1 MALVDLKSDL
11 TWYGTPPSVN
21 YLSDKESG
29 ATGFTDSVNATQY
42 IGVAND
48 SYTYPVTVR
57 GGRLMQPKSAA
68 KFPGPQN
75 FIDNRKSGARG
86 FTLDMDKLP
95 REDKSEFL
103 GIYNS
108 SYSYPN
114 SVLSGRLMQPA
125 GTSRSGPIVRFRGP
139 QNFFDDKLS
148 GAKGFTLNMDKL
160 PRPDKSEFIGIR
172 GLNYRYPTTL
182 LTGDRLMKPR
192 LSTSFPG
199 PQNFFADV
207 NATGFTENMWKPGQS
222 KKPSQFVGINGDT
235 YTYPS
240 NLVDKFNEFNLQS
253 NSYNTN
259 DTIEFRQPFIVRGM
273 QRPGQANGEA
283 QRWGSTID
291 DGLIRG
297 GAVTTASRI
306 AADVSRITKFLGT
319 VKGRLWIIKQFGLG
333 RSNPKVETMS
343 GSTRNH
349 LGVTSLLSVA
359 GSPLGL
365 HFTRHGIPGLNGIDD
380 YEKVQNVKRLA
391 FNANNILPISSNR
404 LVSLSGKYRSVN
416 LLTRLGNT
424 RVFGLISKVV
434 EGVTGF
440 PGLIPMSGIGGPQSV
455 YGVGYTGISR
465 KVDTIT
471 DAVNNARYDGY
482 TPNYT
487 IAYQYASLLHG
498 YKTTALAAPAFGQ
511 AIDNV
516 DNNELSIKSI
526 FESKVSNEFGTIVN
540 LPVIAGVTI
549 PQVKIPIPNATPGNG
564 EKDISNASN
573 VYAKG
578 TVLPDADV
586 RKYSTLA
593 YGTIPKNKSDKS
605 FLKGDF
611 RNGLSSNAKSFS
623 GKGKDYATK
632 NLETTYGFGDLGK
645 VGADRTN
652 PDSFGKKADGSEL
665 KGSDYKGDVN
675 PLLDNKSGFR
685 GDKINAIDIHSPGE
699 TGTVNPSETKDLI
712 KFFFEDGQKG
722 TNVMLF
728 RAILTGLTDSF
739 SPGWDKIDIMG
750 RPDGAYI
757 YTSFERTVSFNFTV
771 AAMSRG
777 EMIPLWRKLNYL
789 STYTMP
795 NLQYSGTTKGR
806 VSGPFMRMTLGDMYN
821 RVPGFISSLS
831 YTVPDES
838 SWDIAEGN
846 NGKQLPMI
854 VEVAVSYTVV
864 HDYRPQLKGKAFSIY
879 EGNDD
884 WLTDSSAINKN
895 NTIPAPVTSD
905 QPIPG
910 AAMLPANNTYSQAF
924 Q

>member
-57 GGRLMQPKSAA
+57 GGRLMQPNSAA

-75 FIDNRKSGARG
+75 FFDNRKSGARG

-160 PRPDKSEFIGIR
+160 PRTDKSEFIGIR

-182 LTGDRLMKPR
+182 VTGDRLMKPR

-240 NLVDKFNEFNLQS
+240 NLVDKFNDLNIVDD
-253 NSYNTN
+253 SYNT
-259 DTIEFRQPFIVRGM
+259 TYIQQPYVVRGL
-273 QRPGQANGEA
+273 QRKGEA
-283 QRWGSTID
+283 NSKPQYWGFGSKSGFD

-297 GAVTTASRI
+297 GAVTVADRVVADTKRI
-306 AADVSRITKFLGT
+306 AKFLASP
-319 VKGRLWIIKQFGLG
+319 KGLLWSIKQFGLG
-333 RSNPKVETMS
+333 LTNPKVEANPIAPILQ
-343 GSTRNH
+343 TRIH
-349 LGVTSLLSVA
+349 TGVTSLLSVA
-359 GSPLGL
+359 GTPFGL
-365 HFTRHGIPGLNGIDD
+365 HFTTHGLPFANELSSYGKVQLAKRFTWNSPVGGNRLINLRTQVFGKVISIPPIFGLPGANIKIPGIPVG
-380 YEKVQNVKRLA
+380 A
-391 FNANNILPISSNR
+391 PIPT
-404 LVSLSGKYRSVN
+404 LSG
-416 LLTRLGNT
+416 
-424 RVFGLISKVV
+424 IA
-434 EGVTGF
+434 
-440 PGLIPMSGIGGPQSV
+440 GPQSV
-455 YGVGYTGISR
+455 YGVGVTSINRATDSLNDAFQNAKTSNYPFKYGSFIDFAGFKSYAPLLRANT
-465 KVDTIT
+465 KNDFDTKRQNELEPR
-471 DAVNNARYDGY
+471 DAPG
-482 TPNYT
+482 
-487 IAYQYASLLHG
+487 
-498 YKTTALAAPAFGQ
+498 
-511 AIDNV
+511 V
-516 DNNELSIKSI
+516 DNTVGKWAGLKTKLERDLSLQETSIK
-526 FESKVSNEFGTIVN
+526 TR
-540 LPVIAGVTI
+540 
-549 PQVKIPIPNATPGNG
+549 TPGNDR
-564 EKDISNASN
+564 KADISTSNAKDS
-573 VYAKG
+573 VYG
-578 TVLPDADV
+578 ERNTVNDYV
-586 RKYSTLA
+586 TLA
-593 YGTIPKNKSDKS
+593 YSKIPKKSSTSK
-605 FLKGDF
+605 LNDF
-611 RNGLSSNAKSFS
+611 RSTIFENTISTLNDSQRSQL
-623 GKGKDYATK
+623 GKGTLPNNEYYNSN
-632 NLETTYGFGDLGK
+632 NLQNKYGFGDLGR

-652 PDSFGKKADGSEL
+652 PDSFGKRSTNEEIKAA
-665 KGSDYKGDVN
+665 DYKGGAS
-675 PLLDNKSGFR
+675 PLLDNNNGFR
-685 GDKINAIDIHSPGE
+685 GDKINAINIQSFDENDDPYKK
-699 TGTVNPSETKDLI
+699 TDTNDLI

-722 TNVMLF
+722 TNVMIF

-771 AAMSRG
+771 AALSRG
-777 EMIPLWRKLNYL
+777 EMIPIWRKLNYL

-795 NLQYSGTTKGR
+795 NLQYSSTTKGR

-854 VEVAVSYTVV
+854 VEVGISYTVI

-879 EGNDD
+879 DGTDN
-884 WLTDSSAINKN
+884 WLVDSE
-895 NTIPAPVTSD
+895 T
-905 QPIPG
+905 
-910 AAMLPANNTYSQAF
+910 L
-924 Q
+924 